1 MENQN
6 KSLLLIKDLGMLYPT
21 KTSKHKRRYSLY
33 KCYCGNEFKAQPKD
47 VKILKTKSCGCLK
60 SERLKKYNI
69 ETKTIHNLAS
79 HRLYKTWSNMIR
91 RCTNSKNKDY
101 KHYGER
107 GIKVCDE
114 WLDINNFINDMFPSF
129 IEGLTLDRENH
140 LGNYEK
146 SNCRW
151 VNRIT
156 QAENT
161 RKIRENNTSGF
172 RGCCWHKKSNK
183 WIAQIAVDKK
193 HIYIGLFDNALDGAK
208 AYDNYIIQN
217 NLEHTKN
224 F

>member
-21 KTSKHKRRYSLY
+21 KTSKQKRRYSLY
-33 KCYCGNEFKAQPKD
+33 KCYCGNEFKAEPKD

-79 HRLYKTWSNMIR
+79 HRLYKTWSNMIN
-91 RCTNSKNKDY
+91 RCSNPKRKDY
-101 KHYGER
+101 KDYGER

-114 WLDINNFINDMFPSF
+114 WLDINNFINDMYPSF

-161 RKIRENNTSGF
+161 RKIRSNNTSGY
-172 RGCCWHKKSNK
+172 RGSSWCAVKNK
-183 WIAQIAVDKK
+183 WVSQIQVNRKK
-193 HIYIGLFDNALDGAK
+193 IHIGTFDTAFNSAL
-208 AYDNYIIQN
+208 AYDNYIIKH

>member
-79 HRLYKTWSNMIR
+79 HRLYKTWSNMIN
-91 RCTNSKNKDY
+91 RCSNPKRKDY
-101 KHYGER
+101 KDYGER

-140 LGNYEK
+140 
-146 SNCRW
+146 
-151 VNRIT
+151 
-156 QAENT
+156 
-161 RKIRENNTSGF
+161 
-172 RGCCWHKKSNK
+172 
-183 WIAQIAVDKK
+183 
-193 HIYIGLFDNALDGAK
+193 
-208 AYDNYIIQN
+208 
-217 NLEHTKN
+217 
-224 F
+224 

>member
-1 MENQN
+1 MIIRCNN
-6 KSLLLIKDLGMLYPT
+6 PKS
-21 KTSKHKRRYSLY
+21 
-33 KCYCGNEFKAQPKD
+33 
-47 VKILKTKSCGCLK
+47 
-60 SERLKKYNI
+60 
-69 ETKTIHNLAS
+69 
-79 HRLYKTWSNMIR
+79 
-91 RCTNSKNKDY
+91 KDY

-172 RGCCWHKKSNK
+172 RGCC
-183 WIAQIAVDKK
+183 
-193 HIYIGLFDNALDGAK
+193 
-208 AYDNYIIQN
+208 
-217 NLEHTKN
+217 
-224 F
+224 